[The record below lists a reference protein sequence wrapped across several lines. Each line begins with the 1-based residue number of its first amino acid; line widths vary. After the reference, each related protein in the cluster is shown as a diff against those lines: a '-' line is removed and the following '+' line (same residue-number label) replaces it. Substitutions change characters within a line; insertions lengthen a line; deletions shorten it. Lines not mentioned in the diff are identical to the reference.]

1 MIHLII
7 RIICFPHVF
16 GNKTATLILFMF
28 SDSKIPHQM
37 ILWCVVQLMMHN
49 INYICHMFLKN
60 IDQPNLRTVRFSSEL
75 AQPKNIR
82 LLCVELNQ
90 GFRLSGELSE
100 DMWTVGPREEDG
112 DGIHWCQKGFSK
124 GCETTNLILFKCVLH
139 MHVYIK

>member
-1 MIHLII
+1 
-7 RIICFPHVF
+7 
-16 GNKTATLILFMF
+16 
-28 SDSKIPHQM
+28 
-37 ILWCVVQLMMHN
+37 
-49 INYICHMFLKN
+49 MFLKN

-139 MHVYIK
+139 MHVYIKWIVWLKTKKSNTTQVKMNIFTLNIILYIYIVETEEKESE